1 MLALVLLWC
10 GMAVADPNIPAPTT
24 AEIKACAVNGETGDP
39 VVGADIMYSLDG
51 GSATLLGQTDANGCV
66 EDDTLAPGDYEF
78 WASYNQAESPVTDLT
93 LAAGDSSQIELVIGG
108 KLVVNAYRGDGVTP
122 VEGVTVMIETEDGD
136 TSQLGITNFNGRVF
150 AQQVPVGVH
159 EVWVEYNGIA
169 CPRKTTCVS
178 FAVGGVPSP
187 LDFAVEGRLVIWVLQ
202 ADDSPVEGAVI
213 KFKRDG
219 GAEEIFGIS
228 DPWGGYYR
236 NDLIPGA
243 YEFYVCYDGIELPIV
258 KSVNICCGTNPQITF
273 YVPQISL
280 DISSTDGG
288 SVTDPGEGVFA
299 YEYGDLVP
307 VTAVPDSKYV
317 FVKWM
322 GTAVDNGLVLD
333 PNAAVTAVDLETGS
347 SDVLQSYT
355 LIAHFCTKPKAYTT
369 MASPITERTAFVW
382 GDVLDDGGCCSTGV
396 FRFKNVSAGDPW
408 NVQVTACDKYATGE
422 SFGLV
427 LTGLVP
433 GATYKFSAALKN
445 PAGQSG
451 WGGDI
456 TFKTLPYTVSDGCIK
471 HLQSAIDMAVD
482 GTTIIVEGGTLR
494 ESVDL
499 GSKELYI
506 FGSGMP
512 TLIGDDASPTLMVAG
527 GQSNKTIIRGLRILG
542 GAAAGI
548 HCDGSNPI
556 IENCIVTGSRGNGM
570 VFVNSKAK
578 VRNCTVAENSALV
591 GQAAVTCI
599 DSPVMITNS
608 IIAAN
613 RPEGVSIAVAGA
625 APAVTYCNVE
635 GGWDGDGNIADN
647 PLFSELG
654 DLRLM
659 SEEGRWDGSAWV
671 VDAMTSPCVDAG
683 DPSANV
689 GSEPAP
695 NGGIINMGA
704 FGGTDQASMTP
715 PPPPEPEPEPE
726 PTEEPAG

>member
-1 MLALVLLWC
+1 MVALVLLWC
-10 GMAVADPNIPAPTT
+10 GLAVADPNVPAPTT
-24 AEIKACAVNGETGDP
+24 GELKVCAINGETGDP
-39 VVGADIMYSLDG
+39 VAGADIMYSLDG
-51 GSATLLGQTDANGCV
+51 GADMLLGSTDANGCL
-66 EDDTLAPGDYEF
+66 EDGAMVPGDYEI
-78 WASYNQAESPVTDLT
+78 WAEYNQALSPSEDLT
-93 LAAGDSSQIELVIGG
+93 LAAGDSSEIELVIGG

-122 VEGVTVMIETEDGD
+122 VEGVTVMIETEGGD
-136 TSQLGITNFNGRVF
+136 TYELGITNFNGRVF

-159 EVWVEYNGIA
+159 EVWVEYNGVV
-169 CPRKTTCVS
+169 CPRKTTCIA

-187 LDFAVEGRLVIWVLQ
+187 LDFVIEARLVIWIFQ
-202 ADDSPVEGAVI
+202 ADDTPVEGAII

-219 GAEEIFGIS
+219 GAEEIFGTS
-228 DPWGGYYR
+228 DTFGGYYR

-243 YEFYVCYDGIELPIV
+243 YEIYVCYDGIELPVV
-258 KSVNICCGTNPQITF
+258 KSVNLCCGTNPQITF

-288 SVTDPGEGVFA
+288 SVTEPNEGVFS
-299 YEYGDLVP
+299 YEYGALVP
-307 VTAVPDSKYV
+307 VTAVPDGAYV

-322 GTAVDNGLVLD
+322 GSAVDMGLVVD

-347 SDVLQSYT
+347 SDVLQTYT
-355 LIAHFCTKPKAYTT
+355 LIAHFCTKPKALTT
-369 MASPITERTAFVW
+369 LVAPITERTAFIW
-382 GDVLDDGGCCSTGV
+382 GDVLDDGGCCSRGV
-396 FRFKNVSAGDPW
+396 FRYRNLSAGGPW
-408 NVQVTACDKYATGE
+408 ITEVTACQYTTGS

-433 GATYKFSAALKN
+433 GATYQYSAALKN
-445 PAGQSG
+445 AAGQSG

-456 TFKTLPYTVSDGCIK
+456 KFTTKPYTVSDGCIE

-482 GTTIIVEGGTLR
+482 GTTIIVAGDTLR

-506 FGSGMP
+506 FGHGMP

-548 HCDGSNPI
+548 HCDGSSPI

-570 VFVNSKAK
+570 VFVSSNAK
-578 VRNCTVAENSALV
+578 VRNCTIAENSALV

-613 RPEGVSIAVAGA
+613 RPELLSIVVSGA

-654 DLRLM
+654 DLRLL
-659 SEEGRWDGSAWV
+659 SETGRWDGSAWV
-671 VDAMTSPCVDAG
+671 VDAMTSPSVDAG
-683 DPSANV
+683 NPADNV
-689 GSEPAP
+689 GAEPAP

-715 PPPPEPEPEPE
+715 PPPPEPV
-726 PTEEPAG
+726 EEPAEEPAA